1 MNMIPSV
8 SPHKKS
14 ASSKDAILNAAAA
27 LVCEQG
33 ASALTLDATCARA
46 GMSKGGLLYHFRTK
60 EDLLL
65 ALVRRQHDCMMS
77 LIQVSCEGED
87 NPAPG
92 RWHRAAIRSFFRIF
106 QDPDNRVFSLMASIG
121 QQVMATEGAR
131 ADSFRELMREQRCA
145 LIERNKSDGLAPMDS
160 ELIESCMHGL
170 VIRRL
175 HGEGILPS
183 VLDQLQSFLLS
194 RAGIPLPQG
203 QTVPD
208 HPISMEME

>member
-1 MNMIPSV
+1 MRPLDIL
-8 SPHKKS
+8 HKKS
-14 ASSKDAILNAAAA
+14 TSSKEAILDAAAA

-77 LIQVSCEGED
+77 SIQACYEGED

-106 QDPDNRVFSLMASIG
+106 QDSDNRVFSLMASIG
-121 QQVMATEGAR
+121 QQVMATEGAQ
-131 ADSFRELMREQRCA
+131 AESFRELMREQRCA
-145 LIERNKSDGLAPMDS
+145 IRELNKSDGLSPMDG
-160 ELIESCMHGL
+160 ELIESCLHGL
-170 VIRRL
+170 IVRRL
-175 HGEGILPS
+175 KGEEILPS

-194 RAGIPLPQG
+194 RAGVPLPQG
-203 QTVPD
+203 QTIPD
-208 HPISMEME
+208 HPTSMEMA

>member
-1 MNMIPSV
+1 MNATETL
-8 SPHKKS
+8 HKKAAS
-14 ASSKDAILNAAAA
+14 AKETILDAAAA

-77 LIQVSCEGED
+77 SIQSSFEGED
-87 NPAPG
+87 NSVPG
-92 RWHRAAIRSFFRIF
+92 RWHRALIRSFFRIF
-106 QDPDNRVFSLMASIG
+106 RDSDNRVFFLMASMG
-121 QQVMATEGAR
+121 QQVMANGGDH

-145 LIERNKSDGLAPMDS
+145 LCERNKSDGLPPMDG
-160 ELIESCMHGL
+160 ELIESCLHGL

-175 HGEGILPS
+175 HGEEILPS

-194 RAGIPLPQG
+194 RAGVPLPQG

-208 HPISMEME
+208 HPTSMEMA